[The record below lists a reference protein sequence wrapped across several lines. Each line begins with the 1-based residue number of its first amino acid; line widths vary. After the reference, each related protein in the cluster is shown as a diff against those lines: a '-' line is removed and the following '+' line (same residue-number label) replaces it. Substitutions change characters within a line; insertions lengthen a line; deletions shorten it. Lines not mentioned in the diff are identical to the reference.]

1 MKSFYSINFN
11 ARMCRMIIS
20 VNGVPLIN
28 MEIDGQCSTRYPFN
42 NLILESGNIPIK
54 YEVRPLGKELQL
66 HKEAYLSCEVE
77 LFDLES
83 TLEPVAMMARYE
95 TPADPNNDM
104 LPFLIHEDVFHAE
117 VPYSL
122 VGWKNSMKLD
132 QYGDSLRTLVVA
144 KYESLITLM
153 RNHDFS
159 QYAKEF
165 EERENIMGVC
175 FYLSEEEKRERMED
189 IANAVMNCSQ
199 IVPLSNRDFFE
210 FAADGHLVRLV
221 REDGESSLRLLN
233 EAAGEETIIELWLQM
248 KQGSNELTII

>member
-1 MKSFYSINFN
+1 MKPFYSINFN

-20 VNGVPLIN
+20 VNEVPLIN
-28 MEIDGQCSTRYPFN
+28 MEVDGQCSTRYPFN
-42 NLILESGNIPIK
+42 NLILESGEVPIK
-54 YEVRPLGKELQL
+54 YEVRPLGRELQL

-83 TLEPVAMMARYE
+83 TLEPVSVMARYE
-95 TPADPNNDM
+95 TLDDPNNNM

-122 VGWKNSMKLD
+122 TGWRNSMKLD
-132 QYGDSLRTLVVA
+132 QLEDGFRTKVVE
-144 KYESLITLM
+144 KYESLISLM

-165 EERENIMGVC
+165 EERENIMGVS
-175 FYLSEEEKRERMED
+175 FYLSEEEKQERMED
-189 IANAVMNCSQ
+189 VANAVVNCSR
-199 IVPLSNRDFFE
+199 IVPISNRDYLE
-210 FAADGHLVRLV
+210 FAADGRLVRLV
-221 REDGESSLRLLN
+221 REDGDSSLRLLN
-233 EAAGEETIIELWLQM
+233 EEAGEEIIIELWLHI